1 MCVACSGAAGTARP
15 AAPPAPAPRPHIID
29 LMPDFWSFWD
39 RAGAATGAERVARF
53 KEIALGPHLDYY
65 TKVPH
70 LPSDERLEKYL
81 DTLAPAI
88 PALRRIDAEFH
99 DQLPRGYAS
108 FIAAYPDM
116 DRDLPIYVGPSL
128 FTSSGQSRDLDG
140 RIIVMYGLDVVAVVL
155 ADVTNHLPDIHHE
168 MFHAYHWQRN
178 SVVAAAGRESFEETR
193 TTPMYYD
200 LWSEGLAVLAARRL
214 NPGAPLALL
223 LSSPVLP
230 EKGPPVAARVAEE
243 LRERLDSTDLDEIGQ
258 YFFFS
263 TKRTDFPPRIA
274 YYVGLQVA
282 EEVGR
287 RMSMDAML
295 RLQGADLRREVESA
309 LRAIEGRGAQPSA
322 AAPSK
327 KSTTPDSS
335 EYSAPTTTRP
345 ASAINRSRS
354 GEP

>member
-1 MCVACSGAAGTARP
+1 MRAGAVFGPIVLAGVAAAIVACGGPARTVRP
-15 AAPPAPAPRPHIID
+15 AAPPAPAPHIID
-29 LMPDFWSFWD
+29 LMPDFWKFWD
-39 RAGAATGAERVARF
+39 SAGTAAGPERVARF

-65 TKVPH
+65 MKLPNI
-70 LPSDERLEKYL
+70 PSDERLAEYL

-88 PALRRIDAEFH
+88 PALRRIDGEFR
-99 DQLPRGYAS
+99 DQRPRGFAS
-108 FIAAYPDM
+108 FLAAYPDL
-116 DRDLPIYVGPSL
+116 DPELPIYVGPSL

-155 ADVTNHLPDIHHE
+155 GDVTNHLPDIHHE

-178 SVVAAAGRESFEETR
+178 PVVAAAGRESFEETR

-230 EKGPPVAARVAEE
+230 EQGPPVAARVAGE

-258 YFFFS
+258 YFFFR

-287 RMSMDAML
+287 RMPMEAMV
-295 RLQGADLRREVESA
+295 RLEGADLRREVETA
-309 LRAIEGRGAQPSA
+309 LRAIETRGAA
-322 AAPSK
+322 GA
-327 KSTTPDSS
+327 
-335 EYSAPTTTRP
+335 
-345 ASAINRSRS
+345 N
-354 GEP
+354 